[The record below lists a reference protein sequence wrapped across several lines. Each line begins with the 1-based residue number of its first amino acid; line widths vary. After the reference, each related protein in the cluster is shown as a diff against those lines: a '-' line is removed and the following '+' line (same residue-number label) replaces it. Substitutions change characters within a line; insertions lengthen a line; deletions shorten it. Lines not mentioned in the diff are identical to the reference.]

1 MVISASRTK
10 DIVRHSPDKL
20 ASILKGESSCRL
32 SFAGKS
38 FCLSLEDIHT
48 LVLWTKSPHNI
59 LYNKSLNKI
68 LNDFVENYK
77 GLIYL
82 QLTVTGFGGSFIE
95 YDIPNYK
102 EVLSIIEKIFETNL
116 IFPESIKLRY
126 DPYLKIIKP
135 NGYNITNMKSELFE
149 EVVSCFS
156 SIGIR
161 NYTTSEVDF
170 INYPQVRRR
179 IEGLGL
185 NIVKPSKK
193 ESIDFIQEME
203 QICKKYDSF
212 FSICYNPYISE
223 LVSRQGCIDGKL
235 FNEIKNG
242 RYNNN
247 LLFADVRLH
256 NKVTKGQRPNC
267 FCTYSYDIGYSRGFT
282 TCYKNQSGCMY
293 CYSQQNMNKKL
304 RQKIVEKLKLSKS

>member
-20 ASILKGESSCRL
+20 TSMLKGENDCRL

-38 FCLSLEDIHT
+38 FRLSLEDIHT
-48 LVLWTKSPHNI
+48 LVLWTKSPRNI
-59 LYNKSLNKI
+59 LYNKSLNEI
-68 LNDFVENYK
+68 LNDYVRNYN

-95 YDIPNYK
+95 YDIPYYQ
-102 EVLSIIEKIFETNL
+102 EVFSIIKKILETNL
-116 IFPESIKLRY
+116 IFPESVKLRY
-126 DPYLKIIKP
+126 DPYLKIITP
-135 NGYNITNMKSELFE
+135 NGYEITNVKSELFE
-149 EVVSCFS
+149 EIVSCFS
-156 SIGIR
+156 SIGIK

-170 INYPQVRRR
+170 VNYPQVKKR

-185 NIVKPSKK
+185 NIVKPSER
-193 ESIDFIQEME
+193 ESTDFIQKME

-212 FSICYNPYISE
+212 FSICCNPYISE
-223 LVSRQGCIDGKL
+223 FVSRQGCIDGKL
-235 FNEIKNG
+235 FNEIKNRRFG
-242 RYNNN
+242 NDTS
-247 LLFADVRLH
+247 FADVRLH
-256 NKVTKGQRPNC
+256 NKVTGGQRPNC

-282 TCYKNQSGCMY
+282 TCYKNQSGCIY

-304 RQKIVEKLKLSKS
+304 KQKIIEKINLSKS